1 MSTISTFVLK
11 REDDVTSAA
20 KIGRDFFLGGTVNAP
35 LDNVNRRL
43 FPLLRQSNPY
53 GGCQDFQD
61 QFVRIQKRG

>member
-35 LDNVNRRL
+35 LDNVYFLL
-43 FPLLRQSNPY
+43 FLNNP
-53 GGCQDFQD
+53 
-61 QFVRIQKRG
+61 

>member
-35 LDNVNRRL
+35 LDNVDFFYL
-43 FPLLRQSNPY
+43 VLGGSVEMILILLTYYVQ
-53 GGCQDFQD
+53 
-61 QFVRIQKRG
+61 